1 MASKQ
6 NGSEIDGN
14 EPGLPRS
21 GVEGDA
27 SLKLL
32 LLTAVLPLALHLRT
46 FSKTCSLFLGGHG
59 VCMLLGSPAEVEGSN
74 CFRSSVIWVS
84 YQQLPCGKKIR
95 HR

>member
-6 NGSEIDGN
+6 NGSEIDGK
-14 EPGLPRS
+14 EPGPRS

-32 LLTAVLPLALHLRT
+32 LLTAVLPLALHPCT
-46 FSKTCSLFLGGHG
+46 FSETCSLFLRGHG
-59 VCMLLGSPAEVEGSN
+59 VCMLLGSAEVEGSN

-84 YQQLPCGKKIR
+84 YQQLPRCKKIR